1 MVDSEGLAFAFR
13 KPRDLC
19 VGFNRAEAPRGVES
33 GEPATMERGFGTSD
47 TCPMARVRYN
57 RLPSPVAMPALS

>member
-33 GEPATMERGFGTSD
+33 GKSATMERGFGTSD
-47 TCPMARVRYN
+47 TGPIARD
-57 RLPSPVAMPALS
+57 